1 MDKSQAKQ
9 VLQALR
15 PSDLD
20 TTQPLFAEALAL
32 VETDPELRVWWAAQQ
47 DFDRKVADKLDRIPI
62 PPDLRSAIL
71 GLNKVEPFTL
81 RPFFPFWLAAAA
93 VVAVLCAISTSFHA
107 EYLASQHISTDT
119 FTATTLGFLGN
130 DTPDLAITSPDHGQ
144 LLAWLKAQGAPTG
157 AMPDKMAALPGIG
170 CQKIVING
178 HNVSLVCFQLADG
191 KIVHLFMVAREAMQE
206 PPLRA
211 APNMRMINGWATA
224 SWSDEHMSYMLA
236 TQDGMDTLRGLL

>member
-1 MDKSQAKQ
+1 MDRSQAKQ

-20 TTQPLFAEALAL
+20 TTKPLFAEALAM

-47 DFDRKVADKLDRIPI
+47 DFDRKIADKLDLIPI
-62 PPDLRSAIL
+62 PPDLRANIL

-93 VVAVLCAISTSFHA
+93 MVAIFCALSTSYHV

-119 FTATTLGFLGN
+119 FTASTLGFLGN
-130 DTPDLAITSPDHGQ
+130 DAPSLAMTSPDHGQ
-144 LLAWLKAQGAPTG
+144 LMAWLKTQGAPTG

-170 CQKIVING
+170 CQKIVIGG

-191 KIVHLFMVAREAMQE
+191 KIVHLFMVARSAMQE

-211 APNMRMINGWATA
+211 APDMKMINGWATA
-224 SWSDEHMSYMLA
+224 SWSDERMSYMLA
-236 TQDGMDTLRGLL
+236 TKDGMDTLRGLL

>member
-1 MDKSQAKQ
+1 MNRREAKQ

-47 DFDRKVADKLDRIPI
+47 DFDRKVAAKLDQIPV
-62 PPDLRSAIL
+62 PPDLRANIL

-93 VVAVLCAISTSFHA
+93 AVAILCAISTSFHM
-107 EYLASQHISTDT
+107 EYLAAQHISTDT
-119 FTATTLGFLGN
+119 FHETTLAFLGN
-130 DTPDLAITSPDHGQ
+130 DAPDLAMTSPDHAKIM
-144 LLAWLKAQGAPTG
+144 AWLKEQGSPTG
-157 AMPDKMAALPGIG
+157 AMPDKMTVLPSVG
-170 CQKIVING
+170 CQKIVIGG
-178 HNVSLVCFQLADG
+178 HNVSLVCFQMADG
-191 KIVHLFMVAREAMQE
+191 KIVHLFMVARDAMQE

-211 APNMRMINGWATA
+211 APDLKMINGWATA
-224 SWSDEHMSYMLA
+224 SWSDAHMSYMLA
-236 TQDGMDTLRGLL
+236 TQDSLDSLRGLL